1 MKALVGAFNQ
11 EKALVGA
18 FSVIVQPIVEPM
30 DRFTA
35 LIRTLRVMHGHEGQ
49 SEGVCPLA
57 VAPVLRGQ
65 VGVPVL
71 AVVVDV
77 HVVVVA
83 GCWVGWVLVIAGK

>member
-1 MKALVGAFNQ
+1 
-11 EKALVGA
+11 
-18 FSVIVQPIVEPM
+18 
-30 DRFTA
+30 
-35 LIRTLRVMHGHEGQ
+35 MHSHEGQ